1 MTAASEGR
9 ATSSAAEDLDILL
22 QRQVEKY
29 AAMPAVT
36 YPTVRNA
43 DRAPSAEALDFAQLT
58 FRELGER
65 IDAYAR
71 SFVEIGIGKGVKTI
85 VMVRPDPD
93 LFAVIFALF
102 RVGAVP
108 VVVDPGMGVRRMLH
122 CFQSVGAQAFIGV
135 PRAHAVR
142 LAARRTFREIRVQVT
157 AGRSFWGGHT
167 LEELAERGKTAAP
180 VRITHRPDD
189 LLMIAFTTGSTG
201 PAKGV
206 EFTRA
211 GFAASLRVVTDL
223 HGRTDGFTSLVTV
236 PLFGIFDLLQGAHL
250 ILGPVDPVR
259 VAQADP
265 ALLVDVAKRFRVTD
279 LTASPALLGPLGEH
293 LRHSASPAR
302 GATPAEQRVQL
313 PDLTTVISMG
323 APANL
328 SALGGVRAALGPR
341 ARVFT
346 TYGATEALPLTTLE
360 WSELDEMRARTLD
373 GAGTCVGRALPET
386 DSDTRVRLIR
396 ITDDEIPYWSD
407 DLEVAPGEVGE
418 IVATGGQVSKSYHRN
433 PAANARAKIDERL
446 PDGTVRR
453 WHRVGDLAWRDASGA
468 LWFCGR
474 ISQRVRTAAGDM
486 FTVRCEQVF
495 TAHPDVHRTALV
507 GVGRP
512 GAEVP
517 VLCYELREGVDPAEA
532 PRVERELWR
541 LAATRE
547 LTAPIRTFLHH
558 SGFPVDI
565 RHNAKI
571 GREQLAVWAAQRLG
585 YDKAGADKPSAD
597 KPSADSELGNPTP
610 MKVSKQR

>member
-1 MTAASEGR
+1 MKAVSD
-9 ATSSAAEDLDILL
+9 DLDVLL
-22 QRQVEKY
+22 RRQLEKY
-29 AAMPAVT
+29 ADLPAVT

-43 DRAPSAEALDFAQLT
+43 DRAASAEALAVEQLT

-71 SFVEIGIGKGVKTI
+71 SFAEIGIGRGVKTI

-142 LAARRTFREIRVQVT
+142 LAARRTFREIRMHVT
-157 AGRSFWGGHT
+157 AGRSFWGGYS
-167 LEELAERGKTAAP
+167 LEDLAERGKYSAP
-180 VRITHRPDD
+180 VTPAHRPGD

-211 GFAASLRVVTDL
+211 GFAASLRVVTEL
-223 HGRTDGFTSLVTV
+223 HGRADGFTSLVTV

-259 VAQADP
+259 VSQADP
-265 ALLVDVAKRFRVTD
+265 ALLAAVAKHYRVTD

-293 LRHSASPAR
+293 LRHSGTR
-302 GATPAEQRVQL
+302 L

-328 SALGGVRAALGPR
+328 SALGGIRAALGPE

-360 WSELDEMRARTLD
+360 WTELDEMRTRTLD
-373 GAGTCVGRALPET
+373 GAGTCVGRALPEA
-386 DSDTRVRLIR
+386 DSDTRIRLIR
-396 ITDDEIPYWSD
+396 ITDDDIPSWSD

-418 IVATGGQVSKSYHRN
+418 IVATGAQVSRSYHHN
-433 PAANARAKIDERL
+433 QAANARAKIDEQL

-453 WHRVGDLAWRDASGA
+453 WHRVGDLAWRDDTGR

-474 ISQRVRTAAGDM
+474 ISQRVRTAAGDL

-512 GAEVP
+512 GAQVP
-517 VLCYELREGVDPAEA
+517 VLCYELRDGVDTAEI
-532 PRVERELWR
+532 PRIERELWR
-541 LAATRE
+541 LAAARE

-558 SGFPVDI
+558 TGFPVDI

-585 YDKAGADKPSAD
+585 YDP
-597 KPSADSELGNPTP
+597 EGNP
-610 MKVSKQR
+610 R